1 MSARVVISGYYGFDN
16 AGDEAVLAGLIDA
29 FQAAVPG
36 LSIAV
41 ASSNPEATRRQHG
54 VEAFHRYRW
63 RDLRAQLQACDLF
76 VSGGGS
82 LFQDVTSR
90 RSIYYYLGTLALAR
104 LCRRP
109 VMICGQG
116 IGPIVSPIARRAT
129 AALFNRAAAI
139 TVRDPASLEM
149 LAALGVRRPRIEQT
163 ADPVFALRP
172 SSREVGEEIL
182 ARHGIDLNRP
192 CVAFALREW
201 RPRAGSA
208 PAVTEPSVEQLL
220 DTWAGAAAFAHREL
234 GAQVLFVP
242 MHPPDDERYARR
254 VAERAS
260 VPAVVLSGP
269 CPPRDLISLVGCV
282 DLMVAMRLHALIFA
296 ALQGVPLVGISYD
309 PKIDGFLRL
318 LERTPAADV
327 TSIEGGVVL
336 RALQTAWDARAEEAS
351 SLKQKA
357 ERLRE
362 NALRNGAILASL
374 MMPRVG

>member
-1 MSARVVISGYYGFDN
+1 M
-16 AGDEAVLAGLIDA
+16 
-29 FQAAVPG
+29 
-36 LSIAV
+36 
-41 ASSNPEATRRQHG
+41 
-54 VEAFHRYRW
+54 
-63 RDLRAQLQACDLF
+63 
-76 VSGGGS
+76 
-82 LFQDVTSR
+82 
-90 RSIYYYLGTLALAR
+90 
-104 LCRRP
+104 
-109 VMICGQG
+109 
-116 IGPIVSPIARRAT
+116 
-129 AALFNRAAAI
+129 
-139 TVRDPASLEM
+139 
-149 LAALGVRRPRIEQT
+149 
-163 ADPVFALRP
+163 
-172 SSREVGEEIL
+172 
-182 ARHGIDLNRP
+182 
-192 CVAFALREW
+192 
-201 RPRAGSA
+201 
-208 PAVTEPSVEQLL
+208 
-220 DTWAGAAAFAHREL
+220 
-234 GAQVLFVP
+234 
-242 MHPPDDERYARR
+242 
-254 VAERAS
+254 AERAS